1 MQQINESVIRCTE
14 GVGVIN
20 AAPFT
25 CQSSPGGSGGFTCMY
40 TMCSLVHCVCVSMC
54 VHYTPVPGFIGSCS
68 SLEPVCSELNYH
80 HTALMYRRDEAYI
93 CHRIA
98 LLTRVHFI
106 VKSCTDSETLTHYV
120 NWRKD

>member
-1 MQQINESVIRCTE
+1 MLLPLLVRVVRVAVED
-14 GVGVIN
+14 
-20 AAPFT
+20 
-25 CQSSPGGSGGFTCMY
+25 
-40 TMCSLVHCVCVSMC
+40 SLACIQCVLLCIVCVCVCVSMC